1 MVYEV
6 QTLFRPCVK
15 NKSLLVFYE
24 YIWLIFM
31 QPTGRVNA
39 LLGKKDFGKGIKIL
53 RWICYLLEFIC

>member
-39 LLGKKDFGKGIKIL
+39 LLGKKKT
-53 RWICYLLEFIC
+53 LEKV